1 MRQYLRIKG
10 PTQTTAYWAS
20 IVFGIYGGYLI
31 QQGQVPASWG
41 LVSFVAYMW
50 FVITITVGY
59 HRLFAHRAFKCNYI
73 WHLIFGFTGVVI
85 FQGSPLSWAAVHHA
99 HHKHADTPQDSHI
112 TDWRYWL
119 GRQYGPILKT
129 KRAYAHLMK
138 DRMHIVLH
146 EYGLLFPLAL
156 IAVLFVISPDLLLYG
171 YLLPLGVFFLFSN
184 IHQSFSHFNGKPRNQ
199 PWLEFVFP
207 ACGEWTHAN
216 HHENP
221 RAWRFGTVDLGAVFI
236 SAIQNNERAT
246 N

>member
-1 MRQYLRIKG
+1 MKQYLRIKG
-10 PTQTTAYWAS
+10 FTQTIAYWIS
-20 IVFGIYGGYLI
+20 IAFGVYGVYLI
-31 QQGQVPASWG
+31 YQGQVSANW
-41 LVSFVAYMW
+41 LALSFVAYLW
-50 FVITITVGY
+50 FVLIITVGY
-59 HRLFAHRAFKCNYI
+59 HRLFAHRSFECSRI
-73 WHLIFGFTGVVI
+73 WHLIFGLTGVVI

-138 DRMHIVLH
+138 DPAHIVFH
-146 EYGLLFPLAL
+146 EYGLLFPL
-156 IAVLFVISPDLLLYG
+156 VLSMVMFIISPTILLYG

-184 IHQSFSHFNGKPRNQ
+184 IHQSFSHFNNKPRNQ
-199 PWLEFVFP
+199 PWLEFIFP

-221 RAWRFGTVDLGAVFI
+221 RAWRFGKVDLGASFI
-236 SAIQNNERAT
+236 SIIRHEKCAQA
-246 N
+246 